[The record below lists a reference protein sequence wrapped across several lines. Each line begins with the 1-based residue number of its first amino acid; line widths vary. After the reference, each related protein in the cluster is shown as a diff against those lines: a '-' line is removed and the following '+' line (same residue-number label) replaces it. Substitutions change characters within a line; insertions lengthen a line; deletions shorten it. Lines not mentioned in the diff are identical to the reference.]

1 MKVEGQKYLF
11 GNFFEKMTIEEKKDG
26 IVCRVQPSISGK
38 LVTGK
43 DISGNF
49 KEDFNNSKDD
59 YERVL
64 KLIKYFLRYNKITML
79 RENKYD
85 YRVKNRNSIEV
96 IGNRNL
102 VLSINSNPYEQEML
116 KVIKDKCLYDLEN
129 ILFDTLDKEN
139 VVSISFYKTDY
150 YSRMHVFDNG
160 YFDQDFDYIN
170 VPEEKCII
178 VDYTKMMNQG
188 IKKIIIKLITKL
200 LEEKK
205 IDCSYCI
212 NGNSHIRFGKLHF
225 SLMDQEIAK
234 EIQDMIYEYNDNL
247 CTSKQKELK
256 LEYGK
261 RR

>member
-1 MKVEGQKYLF
+1 MKIEGQKYLF
-11 GNFFEKMTIEEKKDG
+11 GNYYEKMTIEEKKDG
-26 IVCRVQPSISGK
+26 IVCRVNPSIPGK
-38 LVTGK
+38 LLTGK
-43 DISGNF
+43 NISGNF
-49 KEDFNNSKDD
+49 KEDFSNSKDD
-59 YERVL
+59 YEKVL
-64 KLIKYFLRYNKITML
+64 KLIKYFLRYNQVTML

-85 YRVKNRNSIEV
+85 NRVKGRNSIEI

-102 VLSINSNPYEQEML
+102 VLSINSNPYEQEIF
-116 KVIKDKCLYDLEN
+116 KVIKDKCLHDLEN

-139 VVSISFYKTDY
+139 VVSISFYKTN
-150 YSRMHVFDNG
+150 YSRIEIFDNS
-160 YFDQDFDYIN
+160 YFDQDFDYIY

-178 VDYTKMMNQG
+178 VDYPQMMKQG
-188 IKKIIIKLITKL
+188 IKKVIVKLITKL

-205 IDCSYCI
+205 IDCSYYI
-212 NGNSHIRFGKLHF
+212 NGKRHIKFGKLHF

-234 EIQDMIYEYNDNL
+234 EIQYMIYEYNNNL